1 MRGQDA
7 AREEEELTAKAADHL
22 TTRSYMTEVVLCAD
36 QIGSVPAPRNDR
48 LNNHD
53 LKSHDNLIEA
63 QFHGAQFHDA
73 QFHDDG
79 SGGRRAHEAR
89 NGLHLEEHAIPDRR
103 PIHW

>member
-63 QFHGAQFHDA
+63 QFHDA

>member
-1 MRGQDA
+1 
-7 AREEEELTAKAADHL
+7 
-22 TTRSYMTEVVLCAD
+22 MTEVVLCAD

-53 LKSHDNLIEA
+53 LKSLDNPIEV
-63 QFHGAQFHDA
+63 QFHHA

-79 SGGRRAHEAR
+79 SGDRRVHETR
-89 NGLHLEEHAIPDRR
+89 NGLHLEESAIPDRR